1 VSYSRH
7 LKAQNKTLV
16 RELHG
21 KLLLSVCLQA
31 HIFPHLSWIIVEDFF
46 SDMFRREK
54 NVPWFPFTYAEM
66 EIDTQCNKRDLDK
79 AF

>member
-1 VSYSRH
+1 
-7 LKAQNKTLV
+7 
-16 RELHG
+16 
-21 KLLLSVCLQA
+21 LQA